1 MAITER
7 VAILLNSTWMMEN
20 YLDASAS
27 NLFLNFILAYNSWG
41 ILNQGMQQIANCRQT
56 ISLIKNGS
64 SSSWGLHKNDL
75 I

>member
-1 MAITER
+1 MAITEH
-7 VAILLNSTWMMEN
+7 VAILLNSTWIIEN

-27 NLFLNFILAYNSWG
+27 NLVLNFILVYDSCG

-64 SSSWGLHKNDL
+64 SSF
-75 I
+75 